1 MLALA
6 ILCLV
11 LAGIYLLMIAP
22 VLDMYA
28 QREAM
33 LADRQILLPR
43 LSAAAEQLPSLRA
56 RLIEMKADASTR
68 KVTLDGASD
77 PIASANLQSRIEEL
91 AASAGV
97 TIGSAEGLAVENR
110 GGYRRIGLRFV
121 ISGQYEPIVKLLSAI
136 ETTVPPL
143 VLSNLQ
149 LRGSN
154 LQLHGAARPAEPSIA
169 RLDAGFEIY
178 GFRSTDPSPVSKQ

>member
-1 MLALA
+1 MPT
-6 ILCLV
+6 IV
-11 LAGIYLLMIAP
+11 HP
-22 VLDMYA
+22 
-28 QREAM
+28 
-33 LADRQILLPR
+33 
-43 LSAAAEQLPSLRA
+43 SAARVSDACSLPIGAPFRKTV
-56 RLIEMKADASTR
+56 KAAPAVNGGAGATTSWAA
-68 KVTLDGASD
+68 ASD

-154 LQLHGAARPAEPSIA
+154 LQLHGAARPAEASIA

>member
-1 MLALA
+1 SSDLARPSRTIAGAGDPVFGARRHLPADDRAGHSDRSNSLGGIHYRDGDRTISGIPNLPHGRAGQLLALA

-56 RLIEMKADASTR
+56 RLA
-68 KVTLDGASD
+68 
-77 PIASANLQSRIEEL
+77 
-91 AASAGV
+91 
-97 TIGSAEGLAVENR
+97 
-110 GGYRRIGLRFV
+110 
-121 ISGQYEPIVKLLSAI
+121 
-136 ETTVPPL
+136 
-143 VLSNLQ
+143 
-149 LRGSN
+149 
-154 LQLHGAARPAEPSIA
+154 
-169 RLDAGFEIY
+169 
-178 GFRSTDPSPVSKQ
+178 

>member
-1 MLALA
+1 M
-6 ILCLV
+6 
-11 LAGIYLLMIAP
+11 AG
-22 VLDMYA
+22 
-28 QREAM
+28 
-33 LADRQILLPR
+33 
-43 LSAAAEQLPSLRA
+43 
-56 RLIEMKADASTR
+56 
-68 KVTLDGASD
+68 
-77 PIASANLQSRIEEL
+77 
-91 AASAGV
+91 SAGV
-97 TIGSAEGLAVENR
+97 TIGSAEGLAAENR
-110 GGYRRIGLRFV
+110 GGYRRIGLRFA